1 MRLAATAADEDPS
14 HQSLRPGGNDAV
26 ADPDRAEMHAHQDC
40 PGCRGSAVVKTP
52 DSMGIDVVRT
62 LIVIAQKPAVV
73 KVTVTVVPEVADY
86 LNNRK
91 RHELTL
97 VT

>member
-1 MRLAATAADEDPS
+1 M
-14 HQSLRPGGNDAV
+14 
-26 ADPDRAEMHAHQDC
+26 
-40 PGCRGSAVVKTP
+40 VKTP

-73 KVTVTVVPEVADY
+73 KVTVTVAPEVADY